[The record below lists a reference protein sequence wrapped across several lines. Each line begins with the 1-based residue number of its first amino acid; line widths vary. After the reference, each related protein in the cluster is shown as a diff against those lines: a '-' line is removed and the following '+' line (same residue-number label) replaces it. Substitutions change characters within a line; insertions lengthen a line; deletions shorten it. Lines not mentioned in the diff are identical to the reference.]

1 MEKTEDSHSSFLS
14 YLFNED
20 LYIIPEKGS
29 RSLASSAQP
38 THSGNIKKQV
48 LIVTKENGDGAISA
62 EHHEFMLKIL
72 QSVSLTWEDV
82 QIIQDNQ
89 YIGNRAFEDDYL
101 VVWGL
106 GLAPQDIGLDPQN
119 ESYQIIDQ
127 EGSMKAND
135 RFDGHIVQGHVDQTG
150 VCISIDDQDGSW
162 HVKFKYESHTQV
174 LVEKGSVCINGVSL
188 TCFDCDKDT
197 FSVAIVPYTFNH
209 TNFQRITAGQKVN
222 LEFDIL
228 GKYVKK
234 LLGK

>member
-1 MEKTEDSHSSFLS
+1 MFTGIIESLGRVVSIGKEGTNRHIQIESDISHELKVDQSLSHDGVCLTVTEV
-14 YLFNED
+14 
-20 LYIIPEKGS
+20 
-29 RSLASSAQP
+29 
-38 THSGNIKKQV
+38 SGNRHWITAV
-48 LIVTKENGDGAISA
+48 DETLSRT
-62 EHHEFMLKIL
+62 
-72 QSVSLTWEDV
+72 SVANWRE
-82 QIIQDNQ
+82 
-89 YIGNRAFEDDYL
+89 GRL
-101 VVWGL
+101 VNL
-106 GLAPQDIGLDPQN
+106 
-119 ESYQIIDQ
+119 ER
-127 EGSMKAND
+127 SMKAND

-162 HVKFKYESHTQV
+162 QVKFKYEPHHQV

>member
-1 MEKTEDSHSSFLS
+1 MFTGIIESLGRVVSIGKEGTNRHIQIESDISHELKVDQSLSHDGVCLTVTEV
-14 YLFNED
+14 
-20 LYIIPEKGS
+20 
-29 RSLASSAQP
+29 
-38 THSGNIKKQV
+38 SGNRHWITAV
-48 LIVTKENGDGAISA
+48 DETLSRT
-62 EHHEFMLKIL
+62 
-72 QSVSLTWEDV
+72 SV
-82 QIIQDNQ
+82 
-89 YIGNRAFEDDYL
+89 GNWREGRL
-101 VVWGL
+101 VNL
-106 GLAPQDIGLDPQN
+106 
-119 ESYQIIDQ
+119 ER
-127 EGSMKAND
+127 SMKAND

-162 HVKFKYESHTQV
+162 HVKFKYEPHHQV

-209 TNFQRITAGQKVN
+209 TNFQRITVGQKVN